1 MKFLKKNKLIL
12 KNYLKVWNSNYLFTS
27 SVNIFSLFI
36 NSLSIAVI
44 ILIFTI
50 NNGFKHNAVDL
61 LNKISGN
68 TKIYKTDQ
76 YSLTD
81 DDYEKLQSNYKDLT
95 LSRVVQNQCIF
106 KNKGNSESVLLNSY
120 DLNEKR
126 YNDLNKFIYKGELT
140 DSTLVIGKILA
151 EKLNI
156 IIDDS
161 VSIIFIEND
170 GNIRVKELKVS
181 GLFSTDF
188 LNFDSNIAINTISNN
203 DKNYNY
209 FTSSLGKSIYY
220 DIIPNNY
227 IVQDI
232 NDIHSQF
239 LEWINTYDNPLDL
252 LILFIIIICSINI
265 INNNFYIVSSNLKQI
280 FLLKTLGISNFEL
293 NIIFLLRALLFA
305 FISFLIGGIFAYS
318 ILYLEN
324 LFNIVT
330 IPEYVYFTKFVPITL
345 DFRILYIIFPYFIIL
360 SILSLT
366 LSYNYKNVK

>member
-232 NDIHSQF
+232 NDIHLQF

>member
-209 FTSSLGKSIYY
+209 FTSSLGKSIYN

-232 NDIHSQF
+232 NDIHLQF

>member
-120 DLNEKR
+120 DLNENR